1 MWMDW
6 SRTGGRTGQ
15 IGGLPFCVYSFC
27 YGIKETSYPSKWLY
41 CIHKYRQLLVQYIH
55 IQTVYLTHMHGKKED
70 GLVGQEKGK

>member
-15 IGGLPFCVYSFC
+15 IGGLPFCVYSFLLRHS
-27 YGIKETSYPSKWLY
+27 ETSYPSICLY
-41 CIHKYRQLLVQYIH
+41 CIYIIRQLLVQYIH